1 MGGLPC
7 GVIGQPLVYPNTQWG
22 VTDIQSERGQLVTLP
37 IIYTSGYIAHATLAS
52 DAPNPSGINMA
63 AIYTFKYDNSKVKLQ
78 TDVFQNF
85 DTDKPLHA
93 YWTTIGV

>member
-1 MGGLPC
+1 M
-7 GVIGQPLVYPNTQWG
+7 G

-52 DAPNPSGINMA
+52 DTPNPSGINMA

-85 DTDKPLHA
+85 DPDKPLHA